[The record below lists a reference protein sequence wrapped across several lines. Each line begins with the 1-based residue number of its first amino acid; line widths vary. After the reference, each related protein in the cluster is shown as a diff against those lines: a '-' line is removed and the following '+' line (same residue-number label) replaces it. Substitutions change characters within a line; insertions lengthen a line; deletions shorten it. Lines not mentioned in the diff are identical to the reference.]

1 MERQVWPFCTFLQF
15 QINGIWKNDS
25 IIMLMVFHF
34 ETCYCMV
41 ICLMKRIYMQ
51 DDLKIQ
57 YSIHYPSHTPLKFD
71 GFFKNFA
78 IIYIDVYSNSIFT
91 LKKNNCE
98 QPQRHIWF
106 LNYFVY

>member
-1 MERQVWPFCTFLQF
+1 
-15 QINGIWKNDS
+15 
-25 IIMLMVFHF
+25 
-34 ETCYCMV
+34 
-41 ICLMKRIYMQ
+41 MQ

-91 LKKNNCE
+91 LKKTTVNNL
-98 QPQRHIWF
+98 RDIF
-106 LNYFVY
+106 DF